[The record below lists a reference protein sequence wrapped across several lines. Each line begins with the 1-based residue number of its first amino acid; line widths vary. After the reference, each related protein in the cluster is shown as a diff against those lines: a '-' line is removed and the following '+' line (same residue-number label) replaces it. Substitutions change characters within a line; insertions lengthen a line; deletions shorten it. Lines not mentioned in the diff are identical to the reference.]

1 MSSQTTMQAW
11 QYQSPGPIQ
20 STLKLHASVPKPSP
34 SSLSPDQVL
43 IKTIAAG
50 LNPADFKVQELGLI
64 ARAITGFPK
73 TVGMDLTGT
82 VQAVGPNVTTFSVG
96 DTIVGRVNPLKAAGT
111 LAPLVVADTVGI
123 ARLPE
128 GLDPVEA
135 AGLPTGALTAYQTIA
150 PHVQVGKG
158 DKVFING
165 AAGGVGIFSVQV
177 AKLLGCRVTATAST
191 GRGVELVKEL
201 GADTVIDYRQT
212 DVVAHLKSKGE
223 EYDLIVDN
231 VGDGP
236 GDLFSSSRTYLGV
249 GKPYVF
255 AGGRMT
261 MRSVFNLITAAV
273 VPTALGGVK
282 GRLVTFVAKDS
293 IEDLEKLLKWK
304 AEGKLRIVV
313 DSTFEFKD
321 AKVAMEHLKA
331 GRVKGKVIVKADPDQ

>member
-1 MSSQTTMQAW
+1 MSSETTMQAW
-11 QYQSPGPIQ
+11 QFQAPGPLQ
-20 STLKLHASVPKPSP
+20 STLKLNPSAPRPSP
-34 SSLSPDQVL
+34 SSLTPGQVL
-43 IKTIAAG
+43 IKPIAAG

-64 ARAITGFPK
+64 ARAIASFPK
-73 TVGMDLTGT
+73 TAGMDLSGT
-82 VQAVGPNVTTFSVG
+82 VQSVGPNVTTLRAG
-96 DTIVGRVNPLKAAGT
+96 DTVVGRVNPFKAPGA
-111 LAPLVVADTVGI
+111 LASLVVADAVGL

-128 GLDPVEA
+128 GMDPVEV

-150 PHVQVGKG
+150 PHVREGRG
-158 DKVFING
+158 DRVLING
-165 AAGGVGIFSVQV
+165 ATGGVGIFSVQV

-191 GRGVELVKEL
+191 GRGVELAKEL
-201 GADTVIDYRQT
+201 GADNVIDYRQT
-212 DVVAHLKSKGE
+212 DVVAHLKGKGD

-236 GDLFSSSRTYLGV
+236 GDLFSSSRTYLGL

-282 GRLVTFVAKDS
+282 GRLVTFVTKESAD
-293 IEDLEKLLKWK
+293 DLERLLKWK
-304 AEGKLRIVV
+304 AEGKLHIVI

-321 AKVAMEHLKA
+321 AKVAFEHLKA
-331 GRVKGKVIVKADPDQ
+331 GGVKGKVIVKASPDQ